1 VSDEEEQPLDVSEEE
16 EESPT
21 VEEDEESIFSDIG
34 LKN

>member
-1 VSDEEEQPLDVSEEE
+1 VSDEEEQPLDVSEE

>member
-1 VSDEEEQPLDVSEEE
+1 VSDEEEQPLDVSE